1 MKSAVLLGLAFLGA
15 SVGASAQ
22 PLRVYSEFAKID
34 AAGNVMTPESPREIL
49 SPAIA
54 RNAFATFQIVIQVPP
69 DTPYTLRMGLNP
81 ENAIKYTFYREADET
96 TPNGPRLEPV
106 SEYYEDSVT
115 RVIWLDLWMDK
126 DAPVRRIKVE
136 PQLFIND
143 DWVIYP
149 MEVRIREP
157 QVADNGV
164 RGMGVLEPFAVMQSA
179 LCRKPLPVSSTPV
192 ALTAASLRYRNALQ
206 DLALAESAVASD
218 KEEMKKRLGGCD
230 AKAPANP
237 ETYLRVRDYFFTPL
251 WMKVKGN

>member
-1 MKSAVLLGLAFLGA
+1 MKLAVLLGLAFLVAPG
-15 SVGASAQ
+15 GASAQ
-22 PLRVYSEFAKID
+22 PLRVYSEFVKID
-34 AAGNVMTPESPREIL
+34 AAGNVVAPESPREIL

-81 ENAIKYTFYREADET
+81 ENAVKYTFYRETDEK
-96 TPNGPRLEPV
+96 TPDGPRLEAV

-149 MEVRIREP
+149 MEMRVRDP
-157 QVADNGV
+157 QVPDSAAKGS
-164 RGMGVLEPFAVMQSA
+164 GVLEPFAVMQAA
-179 LCRKPLPVSSTPV
+179 LCRKPLPVASTPV
-192 ALTAASLRYRNALQ
+192 VLTAASLRYRNALQ
-206 DLALAESAVASD
+206 DLAFAESAVASD
-218 KEEMKKRLGGCD
+218 KEEMKKRLGGCE
-230 AKAPANP
+230 AKVPASP